1 MTNLSQLTKDD
12 LENLIEQK
20 IIEILG
26 DPDTS
31 LDLKQEFR
39 VEIKKR
45 IAKRSERIPHAEVL
59 KRFGSN

>member
-1 MTNLSQLTKDD
+1 METISQLSIED

-31 LDLKQEFR
+31 LDLREEFR
-39 VEIKKR
+39 NELKDR
-45 IAKRSERIPHAEVL
+45 LAKRMKRIPHQEL
-59 KRFGSN
+59 MKRFG

>member
-20 IIEILG
+20 IMEILG

-31 LDLKQEFR
+31 LGLKPEFR
-39 VEIKKR
+39 AELKKR
-45 IAKRSERIPHAEVL
+45 IAKRSKRVHHEEVL
-59 KRFGSN
+59 KKFGSH

>member
-1 MTNLSQLTKDD
+1 MGTISQLSIED

-31 LDLKQEFR
+31 LDLREEFR
-39 VEIKKR
+39 NELKDR
-45 IAKRSERIPHAEVL
+45 LAKRMKRIPHQEVM
-59 KRFGSN
+59 KRFG

>member
-20 IIEILG
+20 IMEILG
-26 DPDTS
+26 DPDTF

-39 VEIKKR
+39 AELRRR
-45 IAKRSERIPHAEVL
+45 IARRSKRFDHEEVL
-59 KRFGSN
+59 NKLGSH